1 VEGRTVRIAL
11 GQLESGADIQA
22 NLAAID
28 RFAGAA
34 VRDGAA
40 LVIFPEYATYE
51 KKKVDATFPELAEP
65 LDGPICQELTAIAR
79 RHRIALVA
87 GVVEAMDEPGKAY
100 NTLVAFGP
108 DGGLLSFY
116 RKIHLF
122 DAQGF
127 GESTFIE
134 AGPSTSPVVFE
145 SGGVCFG
152 LMTCYDLRFPEL
164 ARSLAD
170 AGAEVLLVCS
180 SWVPG
185 AHKTEQ
191 WLALNAARAIENS
204 VYVAGVCQAPP
215 ISVGRSILIDPMGVS
230 EADLGLHPGVRAVD
244 ISPETV
250 ARTRESFPMFR
261 QRRMQGRG
269 R

>member
-1 VEGRTVRIAL
+1 VRIAL
-11 GQLESGADIQA
+11 GQLESGTDIQA

-28 RFAGAA
+28 RFAAEAA
-34 VRDGAA
+34 RDGAT
-40 LVIFPEYATYE
+40 LVVFPEYATYE
-51 KKKVDATFPELAEP
+51 KKKVDAAFPEVAEP
-65 LDGPICQELTAIAR
+65 LDGPVCQELARTAR

-87 GVVEAMDEPGKAY
+87 GVVELSDEPGRAY

-108 DGGLLSFY
+108 DGNRLAFY

-127 GESTFIE
+127 GESTYIKP
-134 AGPSTSPVVFE
+134 GPSTSPVVF
-145 SGGVCFG
+145 G
-152 LMTCYDLRFPEL
+152 LMACYDLRFPEL

-170 AGAEVLLVCS
+170 AGAQVLLVCS

-185 AHKTEQ
+185 THKTEQ

-215 ISVGRSILIDPMGVS
+215 VSVGRSVLIDPMGFV
-230 EADLGLHPGVRAVD
+230 EVDLGLEPGVRAVD
-244 ISPETV
+244 VSLETV
-250 ARTRESFPMFR
+250 ARVRELFPMFR
-261 QRRMQGRG
+261 QRRL
-269 R
+269 

>member
-1 VEGRTVRIAL
+1 MRIAL
-11 GQLESGADIQA
+11 GQLESGTDIGA

-28 RFAGAA
+28 RFAAA
-34 VRDGAA
+34 AALDGAA
-40 LVIFPEYATYE
+40 LVAFPEYATYE
-51 KKKVDATFPELAEP
+51 KKKVDATFPVVAEP
-65 LDGPICQELTAIAR
+65 LDGPVCQELANIAR

-87 GVVEAMDEPGKAY
+87 GVVETADEPEKAY

-108 DGGLLSFY
+108 DGARLAIY

-127 GESTFIE
+127 GESTFIKP
-134 AGPSTSPVVFE
+134 GPSTDPVVFE
-145 SGGVCFG
+145 SGGVHFG

-170 AGAEVLLVCS
+170 AGAQVLLVCS

-185 AHKTEQ
+185 THKTEQ

-204 VYVAGVCQAPP
+204 VFVAGVCQAPP
-215 ISVGRSILIDPMGVS
+215 VSVGRSILVDPMGVVA
-230 EADLGLHPGVRAVD
+230 ADLGLEPGVRAVD
-244 ISPETV
+244 ISLETV
-250 ARTRESFPMFR
+250 DRVREAFPTFR
-261 QRRMQGRG
+261 QRRL
-269 R
+269 

>member
-1 VEGRTVRIAL
+1 MRIAL
-11 GQLESGADIQA
+11 GQLESGTDILA

-28 RFAGAA
+28 RFAATAA
-34 VRDGAA
+34 GDGAS
-40 LVIFPEYATYE
+40 LVAFPEYATYE
-51 KKKVDATFPELAEP
+51 KKKVDATFPEAAEP
-65 LDGPICQELTAIAR
+65 LDGPICHELANTAR

-87 GVVEAMDEPGKAY
+87 GVVETSEEPGKAY

-108 DGGLLSFY
+108 DGVRLAFY

-127 GESTFIE
+127 GESTFIKP
-134 AGPSTSPVVFE
+134 GPSTDPVVFE
-145 SGGVCFG
+145 SGGVTYG

-170 AGAEVLLVCS
+170 AGAQVLLVCS

-185 AHKTEQ
+185 NHKTEQ

-215 ISVGRSILIDPMGVS
+215 VSVGRSVLVDPLGVV
-230 EADLGLHPGVRAVD
+230 ETDLGLEPGVRAMD
-244 ISPETV
+244 ISLEVV
-250 ARTRESFPMFR
+250 ARAREAFPMFR
-261 QRRMQGRG
+261 QRRLP
-269 R
+269 